1 MIYSCVKEGW
11 VRLDRRGNEKKWLD
25 DSVFFDAEY
34 KNEKNIQNLFFIS
47 VKIPLA
53 GEKNTVKD
61 FAGLFSGLFLQNF
74 FEKILFI
81 EKMVLFYE
89 RSANVSANEK
99 SNVRESSGEPQQ
111 FSCFIF

>member
-1 MIYSCVKEGW
+1 M
-11 VRLDRRGNEKKWLD
+11 
-25 DSVFFDAEY
+25 
-34 KNEKNIQNLFFIS
+34 
-47 VKIPLA
+47 
-53 GEKNTVKD
+53 KD

-111 FSCFIF
+111 FSMFHFLNFVPYTSKKSFFHRRQ